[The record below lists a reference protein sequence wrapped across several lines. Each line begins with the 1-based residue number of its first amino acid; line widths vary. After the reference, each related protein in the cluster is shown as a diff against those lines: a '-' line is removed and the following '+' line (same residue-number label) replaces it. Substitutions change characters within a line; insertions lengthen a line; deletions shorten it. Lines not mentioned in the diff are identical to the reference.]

1 MRVPL
6 RSYTEVNGQALAHPL
21 ISSSSAMAAFSLLP
35 KEVRMA
41 TKRSTGT
48 MTKVKSAVKKAANSV
63 VKPVSKALGLG
74 KKKPAKKASSS
85 KKTTAKKTGAKKT
98 TARGR

>member
-6 RSYTEVNGQALAHPL
+6 RSYTEKRASSGTSFAILKLSNGSVFFTPQ
-21 ISSSSAMAAFSLLP
+21 
-35 KEVRMA
+35 EVRMA

-85 KKTTAKKTGAKKT
+85 KKTAAKKTGAKKT